1 MKTLAVETKGRKALR
16 HNIGLYQISKS
27 CSKSLDWGERSLE
40 VEDEAAV
47 INPSE
52 L

>member
-1 MKTLAVETKGRKALR
+1 MKTLAVETKDRKALR
-16 HNIGLYQISKS
+16 HNIELYQVSKS
-27 CSKSLDWGERSLE
+27 GSKSLDWRERCLE
-40 VEDEAAV
+40 VEDEAAI